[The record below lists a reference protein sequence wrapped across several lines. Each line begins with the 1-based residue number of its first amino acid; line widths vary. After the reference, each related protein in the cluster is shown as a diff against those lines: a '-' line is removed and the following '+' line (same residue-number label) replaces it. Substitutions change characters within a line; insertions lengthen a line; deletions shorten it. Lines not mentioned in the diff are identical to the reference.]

1 MSLRLSVRD
10 AALPFGD
17 DPARLG
23 AAVDRFLA
31 ALGRRPA
38 LLGLGEPTHGV
49 ESFPRLR
56 NELLAHLVEH
66 HGFRSLAIESDCL
79 AGAVVNDHV
88 TTGAGDLDEVLATGF
103 SHGFGASPANRE
115 LVVWLREHNA
125 GRDPGEQVRFYG
137 VDAPMEMVAAQSPRA
152 SLLAARSYLAAHLG
166 EERVPHDAG
175 TLAGLL
181 GDDADWSEPE
191 AMMDPARSVGN
202 TPRARELRLAA
213 DDLVALFE
221 AQAPELRQATSDTE
235 FERAY
240 TSARTARGLLRY
252 HAAMASSAPDRI
264 AVLAQM
270 RDAMMADN
278 LLAVVRAE
286 ADRGPCLVFA
296 HNAHLQRGPSR
307 LRFWVIDAR
316 WWSAGAIVASA
327 IGDRYAFIA
336 ADFGDLE
343 GGGPS
348 PQEDTL
354 QAVLSEATADRALF
368 PGGELAAALEGHPG
382 LRERV
387 TEDQRYVPFDPG
399 QLDVTDAVAFI
410 RSVPG
415 WDGAVFGNAEG

>member
-1 MSLRLSVRD
+1 MSLRLSVHNV
-10 AALPFGD
+10 ALPFGD

-23 AAVDRFLA
+23 AAADRFLA
-31 ALGRRPA
+31 ALDRRPV

-49 ESFPRLR
+49 EAFPRLR
-56 NELLAHLVEH
+56 NELLAHLVER

-103 SHGFGASPANRE
+103 SHNFGASPANRE

-125 GRDPGEQVRFYG
+125 GRDPGERVRFYG
-137 VDAPMEMVAAQSPRA
+137 FDAPMEMVAAQSPRA

-166 EERVPHDAG
+166 EDRVPHDAG

-191 AMMDPARSVGN
+191 AIMNPARSVGN

-221 AQAPELRQATSDTE
+221 AQAPGLRHADSDAG

-252 HAAMASSAPDRI
+252 HAAMASAAPDRV
-264 AVLAQM
+264 AVLGQL

-278 LLAVVRAE
+278 LLAVARAE

-296 HNAHLQRGPSR
+296 HNAHLQRCSAR
-307 LRFWVIDAR
+307 LRFGEIDAR

-327 IGDRYAFIA
+327 VRDRYAFIA

-343 GGGPS
+343 GGGPP

-354 QAVLSEATADRALF
+354 HAVLSEATADRALF
-368 PGGELAAALEGHPG
+368 PGKELAAALETHPG

-387 TEDQRYVPFDPG
+387 TDDPRYVPFDPG
-399 QLDVTDAVAFI
+399 RLDAADAVAFI

-415 WDGAVFGNAEG
+415 WEGAIFANVPG